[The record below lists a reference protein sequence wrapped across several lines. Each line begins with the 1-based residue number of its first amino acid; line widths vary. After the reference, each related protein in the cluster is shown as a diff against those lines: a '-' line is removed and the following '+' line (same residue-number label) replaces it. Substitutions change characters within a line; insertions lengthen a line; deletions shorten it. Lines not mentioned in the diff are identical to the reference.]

1 MDGTFKRLSCQDL
14 VIGQTER
21 DHTQGLFSGFG
32 LWPQPK
38 AQWRYQICGIGQGWI
53 WDVLRLRSLWILL
66 NRSGGQRD
74 GSYVDILV
82 ALEAWGGRRLL
93 KNRVQ
98 RAKLGGLHLP

>member
-1 MDGTFKRLSCQDL
+1 M
-14 VIGQTER
+14 
-21 DHTQGLFSGFG
+21 
-32 LWPQPK
+32 
-38 AQWRYQICGIGQGWI
+38 
-53 WDVLRLRSLWILL
+53 LRLRSLWILL

-93 KNRVQ
+93 KKRVQ